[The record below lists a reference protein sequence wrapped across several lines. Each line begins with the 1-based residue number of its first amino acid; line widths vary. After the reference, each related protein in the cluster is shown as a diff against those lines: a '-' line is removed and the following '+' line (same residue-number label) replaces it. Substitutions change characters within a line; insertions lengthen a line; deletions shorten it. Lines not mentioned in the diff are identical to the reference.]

1 MAPTSRRNNKS
12 TSSSGG
18 GLKGFFTRAGKSFYT
33 GGVFASDKCYKVAEK
48 LCKLGFIFAT
58 VCMVAYAP
66 LVFEIAREG
75 QMIESEKLQV
85 GELRNQGY
93 SDMQLRELGYSGPSI
108 ARAPSVLLKK

>member
-1 MAPTSRRNNKS
+1 MAPPRRNSNKN
-12 TSSSGG
+12 TG
-18 GLKGFFTRAGKSFYT
+18 GLKGFFKRAGKSFYT
-33 GGVFASDKCYKVAEK
+33 GGLFASEKCNTAAEK

-85 GELRNQGY
+85 SELRNQGY
-93 SDMQLRELGYSGPSI
+93 SDMQLKELGYS
-108 ARAPSVLLKK
+108 